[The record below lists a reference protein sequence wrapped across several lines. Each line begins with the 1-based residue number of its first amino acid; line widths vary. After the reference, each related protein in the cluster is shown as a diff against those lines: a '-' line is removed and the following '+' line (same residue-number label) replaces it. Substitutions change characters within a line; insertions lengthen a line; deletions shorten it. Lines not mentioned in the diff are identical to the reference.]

1 MGVDVRL
8 GTVACPSCKH
18 SFRVRCREPS
28 KSQWAPKSRPM
39 LEHPHPYHLG
49 IPFIAPLTERILTY
63 LWKRNGGGEVSART
77 LYRALKCSAAECY
90 VALRSLEATRHVKTL
105 SFARGQRL

>member
-1 MGVDVRL
+1 MADL
-8 GTVACPSCKH
+8 HGTVACPSCKH
-18 SFRVRCREPS
+18 SFRVRWREPS

-39 LEHPHPYHLG
+39 CEHPHPYHLG
-49 IPFIAPLTERILTY
+49 IPKAAPLTERILAY
-63 LWKRNGGGEVSART
+63 LWQHRDRGGEVRART
-77 LYRALKCSAAECY
+77 LYRALKCTAAACY